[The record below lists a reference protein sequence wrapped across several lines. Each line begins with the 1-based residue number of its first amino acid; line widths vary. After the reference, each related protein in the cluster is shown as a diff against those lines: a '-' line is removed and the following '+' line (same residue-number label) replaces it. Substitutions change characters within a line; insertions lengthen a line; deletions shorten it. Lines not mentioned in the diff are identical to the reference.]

1 MHTASAKCPAQ
12 VSLESLSNAS
22 KMGICVLMDVT
33 LGLPT
38 VQGQDLD
45 LFGYLRSGL
54 QMSMD
59 LSGPKS
65 ILSQMLAMLSGFGR
79 IVCRFHNHWKP
90 VGMFC
95 HSGGTVRTLHRC
107 GTLAQILKSSENVRG
122 PNKEIIA
129 HARSKAIFFSQTRLQ
144 CLSLLL
150 IVPCLIPRSRDK
162 KCFEECHDANKDLP
176 LYGDTKT
183 EISFLEVPC
192 RSRSSDVIAISHL
205 TLTGF
210 RVTDDKLTS

>member
-1 MHTASAKCPAQ
+1 MHTASAKCPAP

-95 HSGGTVRTLHRC
+95 HSGGTVRTLRRY
-107 GTLAQILKSSENVRG
+107 GTLVQILKLSENVLR
-122 PNKEIIA
+122 
-129 HARSKAIFFSQTRLQ
+129 
-144 CLSLLL
+144 
-150 IVPCLIPRSRDK
+150 
-162 KCFEECHDANKDLP
+162 NKDL
-176 LYGDTKT
+176 LQFHRRGSLIQSGEAT
-183 EISFLEVPC
+183 C
-192 RSRSSDVIAISHL
+192 
-205 TLTGF
+205 
-210 RVTDDKLTS
+210 